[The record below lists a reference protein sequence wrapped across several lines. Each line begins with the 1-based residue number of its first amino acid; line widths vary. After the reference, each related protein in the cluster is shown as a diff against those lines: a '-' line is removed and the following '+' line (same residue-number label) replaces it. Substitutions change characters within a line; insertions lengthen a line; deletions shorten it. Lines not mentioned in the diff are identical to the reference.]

1 MTITYMYYTGTME
14 MLDYHWLKLNVG
26 TRRGGKLVGE
36 SERGIH
42 LGHDVQNSKI
52 DCECRVLN
60 WLDRTVVSLR
70 HNPNPICREWVV
82 F

>member
-1 MTITYMYYTGTME
+1 MTITYHLLYWYYG
-14 MLDYHWLKLNVG
+14 NVG
-26 TRRGGKLVGE
+26 LSLAEVECWHMSRGKLVGE

-70 HNPNPICREWVV
+70 HNPNPICREWVA

>member
-1 MTITYMYYTGTME
+1 M
-14 MLDYHWLKLNVG
+14 
-26 TRRGGKLVGE
+26 GE

-60 WLDRTVVSLR
+60 WLDRTMEAFQEAEVPHVV
-70 HNPNPICREWVV
+70 HNLHLHCKVLQSEEHFDRVCVNGMY
-82 F
+82 